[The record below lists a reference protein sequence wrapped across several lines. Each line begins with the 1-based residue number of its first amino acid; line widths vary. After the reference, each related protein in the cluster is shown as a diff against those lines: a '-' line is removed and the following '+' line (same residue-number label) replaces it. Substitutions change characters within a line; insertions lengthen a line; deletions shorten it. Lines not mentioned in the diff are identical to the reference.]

1 MNLFTGLDNILMI
14 GGGFM
19 EDLYVTVTG
28 FANYYHKKPF
38 AIGNVLICVKE
49 PSNKYDSE
57 AITVKLPIIGK
68 VGYIANSPASIAGG
82 TLSAGRIYDKVED
95 KFFVRVMFT
104 TQSKVICKVEENS
117 DGILEKEIQTQIEAA
132 EEWLNDFSKGSIISN
147 ILRLSIPMTLAQ
159 LINVLYSIVDRI
171 YIGRMGEN
179 SSLALTGV
187 GVCLPIITIVI
198 AFANLIGMGG
208 APLFSIKRGEGN
220 EKEAEAILG
229 NSVTLLVIFGLCLT
243 VVGLIVKRPLLY
255 LLGASENT
263 IEYANSYITIY
274 LLGNVFV
281 MMSLGLNSFINA
293 QGFGKT
299 GMFTVVIG
307 AVLNI
312 ILDPIF
318 IYIMGV
324 QGAAL
329 ATVLS
334 QLAASVWTFKF
345 LTGKNTIIKIK
356 LSAMRCQA
364 KRVKKIL
371 VLGLSGF
378 TMSVTNSAVQ
388 IACNVS
394 LQNYGSDVY
403 VGVMTIINSIREVL
417 QMPVT
422 GLGNGAQP
430 IIGFNYGA
438 GENGRVKEAIRY
450 LAAMLIIYSTVAWFI
465 ILLIPKFLIGIFTA
479 DAALITAGVPSL
491 HIYFFGFFLMA
502 FMFTGQTVFV
512 GIGKAKFA
520 IFFSILR
527 KGIVVIPL
535 ILLLPIWFGVNGV
548 FLAEPISNLIGG
560 LACFTTMYF
569 AVYRKL

>member
-1 MNLFTGLDNILMI
+1 MAKQ
-14 GGGFM
+14 
-19 EDLYVTVTG
+19 VV
-28 FANYYHKKPF
+28 
-38 AIGNVLICVKE
+38 
-49 PSNKYDSE
+49 
-57 AITVKLPIIGK
+57 
-68 VGYIANSPASIAGG
+68 
-82 TLSAGRIYDKVED
+82 
-95 KFFVRVMFT
+95 
-104 TQSKVICKVEENS
+104 
-117 DGILEKEIQTQIEAA
+117 
-132 EEWLNDFSKGSIISN
+132 NDFSKGSIISN

-356 LSAMRCQA
+356 FSAMRCQA

-450 LAAMLIIYSTVAWFI
+450 LAAMLIIYSTVAWNI
-465 ILLIPKFLIGIFTA
+465 HCRCGT
-479 DAALITAGVPSL
+479 
-491 HIYFFGFFLMA
+491 YNRRC
-502 FMFTGQTVFV
+502 TV
-512 GIGKAKFA
+512 IAY
-520 IFFSILR
+520 IFFRIFPYGVYVYGTDGVCRNRESEVCDILFYIEKGNSGNTAYTSSSDMVRSKRSIFGR
-527 KGIVVIPL
+527 ADFKFDRR
-535 ILLLPIWFGVNGV
+535 FGVLYNNV
-548 FLAEPISNLIGG
+548 FCG
-560 LACFTTMYF
+560 LQ
-569 AVYRKL
+569 KIII

>member
-1 MNLFTGLDNILMI
+1 M
-14 GGGFM
+14 
-19 EDLYVTVTG
+19 
-28 FANYYHKKPF
+28 
-38 AIGNVLICVKE
+38 
-49 PSNKYDSE
+49 
-57 AITVKLPIIGK
+57 
-68 VGYIANSPASIAGG
+68 
-82 TLSAGRIYDKVED
+82 
-95 KFFVRVMFT
+95 
-104 TQSKVICKVEENS
+104 
-117 DGILEKEIQTQIEAA
+117 
-132 EEWLNDFSKGSIISN
+132 
-147 ILRLSIPMTLAQ
+147 
-159 LINVLYSIVDRI
+159 
-171 YIGRMGEN
+171 
-179 SSLALTGV
+179 
-187 GVCLPIITIVI
+187 
-198 AFANLIGMGG
+198 
-208 APLFSIKRGEGN
+208 
-220 EKEAEAILG
+220 
-229 NSVTLLVIFGLCLT
+229 TLLVIFGLCLT

-334 QLAASVWTFKF
+334 QLAA
-345 LTGKNTIIKIK
+345 
-356 LSAMRCQA
+356 
-364 KRVKKIL
+364 
-371 VLGLSGF
+371 
-378 TMSVTNSAVQ
+378 SVTNSAVQ

>member
-1 MNLFTGLDNILMI
+1 MAKQ
-14 GGGFM
+14 
-19 EDLYVTVTG
+19 VV
-28 FANYYHKKPF
+28 
-38 AIGNVLICVKE
+38 
-49 PSNKYDSE
+49 
-57 AITVKLPIIGK
+57 
-68 VGYIANSPASIAGG
+68 
-82 TLSAGRIYDKVED
+82 
-95 KFFVRVMFT
+95 
-104 TQSKVICKVEENS
+104 
-117 DGILEKEIQTQIEAA
+117 
-132 EEWLNDFSKGSIISN
+132 NDFSKGSIISN

-255 LLGASENT
+255 LLG
-263 IEYANSYITIY
+263 
-274 LLGNVFV
+274 NVFV

-299 GMFTVVIG
+299 GMLTVVIG

-502 FMFTGQTVFV
+502 LMFTGQTVFV

>member
-1 MNLFTGLDNILMI
+1 MAKQ
-14 GGGFM
+14 
-19 EDLYVTVTG
+19 VV
-28 FANYYHKKPF
+28 
-38 AIGNVLICVKE
+38 
-49 PSNKYDSE
+49 
-57 AITVKLPIIGK
+57 
-68 VGYIANSPASIAGG
+68 
-82 TLSAGRIYDKVED
+82 
-95 KFFVRVMFT
+95 
-104 TQSKVICKVEENS
+104 
-117 DGILEKEIQTQIEAA
+117 
-132 EEWLNDFSKGSIISN
+132 NDFSKGSIISN

-187 GVCLPIITIVI
+187 GVCLPIITVVI

-299 GMFTVVIG
+299 GMLTVVIG

-356 LSAMRCQA
+356 LSAMHCQA

-403 VGVMTIINSIREVL
+403 VGVMT
-417 QMPVT
+417 
-422 GLGNGAQP
+422 

-560 LACFTTMYF
+560 LACFITMYF

>member
-1 MNLFTGLDNILMI
+1 M
-14 GGGFM
+14 
-19 EDLYVTVTG
+19 V
-28 FANYYHKKPF
+28 
-38 AIGNVLICVKE
+38 CV
-49 PSNKYDSE
+49 
-57 AITVKLPIIGK
+57 
-68 VGYIANSPASIAGG
+68 
-82 TLSAGRIYDKVED
+82 
-95 KFFVRVMFT
+95 
-104 TQSKVICKVEENS
+104 
-117 DGILEKEIQTQIEAA
+117 
-132 EEWLNDFSKGSIISN
+132 FS
-147 ILRLSIPMTLAQ
+147 
-159 LINVLYSIVDRI
+159 
-171 YIGRMGEN
+171 
-179 SSLALTGV
+179 
-187 GVCLPIITIVI
+187 
-198 AFANLIGMGG
+198 
-208 APLFSIKRGEGN
+208 
-220 EKEAEAILG
+220 
-229 NSVTLLVIFGLCLT
+229 
-243 VVGLIVKRPLLY
+243 VGLIVKRPLLY

-318 IYIMGV
+318 AMRNARHLRQSCRSLPSRFDV
-324 QGAAL
+324 ANR
-329 ATVLS
+329 
-334 QLAASVWTFKF
+334 
-345 LTGKNTIIKIK
+345 KNTIIKIK
-356 LSAMRCQA
+356 LSAMCCQA

>member
-1 MNLFTGLDNILMI
+1 MAKQ
-14 GGGFM
+14 
-19 EDLYVTVTG
+19 VV
-28 FANYYHKKPF
+28 
-38 AIGNVLICVKE
+38 
-49 PSNKYDSE
+49 
-57 AITVKLPIIGK
+57 
-68 VGYIANSPASIAGG
+68 
-82 TLSAGRIYDKVED
+82 
-95 KFFVRVMFT
+95 
-104 TQSKVICKVEENS
+104 
-117 DGILEKEIQTQIEAA
+117 
-132 EEWLNDFSKGSIISN
+132 NDFSKGSIISN

-281 MMSLGLNSFINA
+281 MMSLGLNSSINA

>member
-1 MNLFTGLDNILMI
+1 MAKQ
-14 GGGFM
+14 
-19 EDLYVTVTG
+19 VV
-28 FANYYHKKPF
+28 
-38 AIGNVLICVKE
+38 
-49 PSNKYDSE
+49 
-57 AITVKLPIIGK
+57 
-68 VGYIANSPASIAGG
+68 
-82 TLSAGRIYDKVED
+82 
-95 KFFVRVMFT
+95 
-104 TQSKVICKVEENS
+104 
-117 DGILEKEIQTQIEAA
+117 
-132 EEWLNDFSKGSIISN
+132 NDFSKGSIISN

-299 GMFTVVIG
+299 GMLTVVIG

-356 LSAMRCQA
+356 LSAMHCQA

-403 VGVMTIINSIREVL
+403 V
-417 QMPVT
+417 
-422 GLGNGAQP
+422 
-430 IIGFNYGA
+430 
-438 GENGRVKEAIRY
+438 GRVKEAIRY